1 MGDTKSIVQSIIEER
16 EAARVAALGPAGRL
30 DVLATGLLEMV
41 KSTPDQAS
49 VIADDV
55 LGQVKGKLP
64 MTKLTRTLNV
74 LLKRK

>member
-1 MGDTKSIVQSIIEER
+1 MTDTKSVIQSIIEER
-16 EAARVAALGPAGRL
+16 EAARVAALGPNGRL
-30 DVLATGLLEMV
+30 NILVTGLLEII

-49 VIADDV
+49 VISDDV